1 MKRRISI
8 SSLMVLVIFLL
19 CNGFAS
25 GEKPQK
31 VVIVHSYEK
40 DHVCGQPQEDGAIRA
55 IRKSGLKIG
64 EDFEIHSFFM
74 DTKKT
79 YTKPS
84 EIQERGRLALEQVRK
99 IDPVVVITIDDNA
112 AETVMLP
119 LVGSDIQVVFCGM
132 NGQPEDYDKKRHF
145 MECLEKPGGN
155 VTGIY
160 EKLQLVTSLG
170 VMKGILP
177 DLRKVLGITD
187 YSPTGNAITKQFEK
201 ELKEQAP
208 PVAFEIVRVR
218 DFDEYKKVIHS
229 ANEDREIGA
238 IYPVALLL
246 NTSDGKTY
254 TAPDIFRWTIRNCRK
269 PEIPL
274 NYFFSKLGLFGG
286 AAVDFAAMGYQAGS
300 KAAEILK
307 GSRAGDLPIEDA
319 YNYAIVFNLARAKE
333 LGINIPFEILGAS
346 DFVYEKLLL

>member
-155 VTGIY
+155 VTGVY

-170 VMKGILP
+170 VIKGILP

-201 ELKEQAP
+201 EIKEQAP

-229 ANEDREIGA
+229 ANKDREIGA

-286 AAVDFAAMGYQAGS
+286 AAVDFEAMGYQAGS